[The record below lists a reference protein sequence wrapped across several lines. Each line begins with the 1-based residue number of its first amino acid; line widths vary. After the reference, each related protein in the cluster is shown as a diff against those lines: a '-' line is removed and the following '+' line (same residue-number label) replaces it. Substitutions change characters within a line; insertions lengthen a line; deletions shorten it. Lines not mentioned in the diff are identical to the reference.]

1 MSDPYQS
8 LRVEDRGPVRLI
20 TFDRPEMFN
29 PLDTDSGA
37 ELVAVLE
44 DTQRRPEVRAVV
56 LTGAGRAFA
65 AGGNLRLMRQ
75 TLDQGRDPAAMFA
88 EITAYLNRSIIAL
101 RRLPQP
107 VVAAMNGVAAG
118 GGMGWC
124 LACDLVVMAQS
135 ARFEPGY
142 IHIALNPDGGATL
155 LVTRLIGHKRAS
167 EFFLRGGVITSEQAL
182 AWGMVNQVVPDHQT
196 LETALDLA
204 RELARGPAEALATT
218 KALLN
223 QALFP
228 DLEAV
233 LEQER
238 QQILRLCRRP
248 EFAEGVRAFFEKR
261 RPRFA

>member
-1 MSDPYQS
+1 MSDSYQT
-8 LRVEDRGPVRLI
+8 LRVEDRGPVRVI

-29 PLDTDSGA
+29 PLDTHSGA
-37 ELVAVLE
+37 ELVAALE
-44 DTQRRPEVRAVV
+44 EVQRDPEVRAVV
-56 LTGAGRAFA
+56 LTGAGKAFA

-75 TLDQGRDPAAMFA
+75 CLEQGRDPAAMFA
-88 EITAYLNRSIIAL
+88 EITAYLNRSVIAL

-124 LACDLVVMAQS
+124 LACDLVVMAQG

-142 IHIALNPDGGATL
+142 IRIALNPDGGATL

-182 AWGMVNQVVPDHQT
+182 AWGMVNKVVPDHQV
-196 LETALDLA
+196 LDEALALA
-204 RELARGPAEALATT
+204 QELAQGPAEALAST

-228 DLEAV
+228 DLEAG

-238 QQILRLCRRP
+238 QEIMRLCRLP
-248 EFAEGVRAFFEKR
+248 DFAEGVRAFFDKR
-261 RPRFA
+261 PPRFA